1 MVSRF
6 AGGGKAATAHTVIVG
21 AGFAGLQCAQRLARD
36 PHLRITLIDKNNF
49 HVFQPL
55 LYQIGTG
62 LLSPHN
68 AAFNLRALL
77 HRHPNIE
84 LKMSEVVAVDLA
96 TRTAY
101 G

>member
-1 MVSRF
+1 MVTRF
-6 AGGGKAATAHTVIVG
+6 AAGGKAATAHAVIVG

-62 LLSPHN
+62 LLSPNN
-68 AAFNLRALL
+68 AAFNLRAML